1 MAEKKA
7 VSKTPTNARSKE
19 SGNEAIAQLT
29 EDHARVKRLFK
40 DYEKLAKADA
50 DDSEKRDLAILICA
64 EVTAHATAEEEILYP
79 AARSAI
85 DEPDLVDEAAVEHA
99 TAKDLIAQILESTP
113 DDDLFDAKVKVLG
126 EYIDHHV
133 KEEEGEMF
141 PQLKKAKVDTVELGQ
156 RIAERKAAVLA
167 DLGFEMTTA

>member
-7 VSKTPTNARSKE
+7 VSRTTMNAHSKE
-19 SGNEAIAQLT
+19 SDSEAIAQLT

-50 DDSEKRDLAILICA
+50 DGAEKRELAILICA

-79 AARSAI
+79 AARAAI
-85 DEPDLVDEAAVEHA
+85 DESDLVDEAVVEHG

-141 PQLKKAKVDTVELGQ
+141 PQLKKAKVDTVELGR
-156 RIAERKAAVLA
+156 RIADRKAAVLA